1 MIKKLLY
8 ATSITIILS
17 GVYFLYNPQKKT
29 LPKPPPKIKI
39 PKKIKIVGFGKK
51 YYGIKDTKMMKKEF
65 ANILLPLIQK
75 QNMING
81 YSNRIPPSLALA
93 QAAIESGWGKS
104 YFVKKANNIYG
115 QWTYK
120 GRGIIPR
127 GREEGKKHKIKIFD
141 SLQDSV
147 RGYMH
152 NLNTHNAYKD
162 FRAMREKMGDNFD
175 GINAAN
181 TMISY
186 SGIGQKYID
195 MLQNMI
201 AREQWYKYDFESIK

>member
-1 MIKKLLY
+1 
-8 ATSITIILS
+8 
-17 GVYFLYNPQKKT
+17 
-29 LPKPPPKIKI
+29 
-39 PKKIKIVGFGKK
+39 
-51 YYGIKDTKMMKKEF
+51 
-65 ANILLPLIQK
+65 
-75 QNMING
+75 
-81 YSNRIPPSLALA
+81 
-93 QAAIESGWGKS
+93 
-104 YFVKKANNIYG
+104 
-115 QWTYK
+115 
-120 GRGIIPR
+120 
-127 GREEGKKHKIKIFD
+127 
-141 SLQDSV
+141 
-147 RGYMH
+147 MH